1 MENTK
6 IANLV
11 AKLRALAA
19 RGDAGERELAEQ
31 KLNEVLKKYN
41 ITEES
46 LALESFHDFQYKEE
60 WERKLISQVGYK
72 VLDNPDTYTRKRNGR
87 TLKRV
92 VFKCT
97 EAQAI
102 EIEYLYAFYKEL
114 YKKDVAD
121 FFSAFVVKH
130 QLFGESG
137 EGTEI
142 SEEELLKMMRYQSA
156 MRNGT
161 PYKSIESK

>member
-31 KLNEVLKKYN
+31 KLTEVLKKYN
-41 ITEES
+41 ISDET
-46 LALESFHDFQYKEE
+46 LMLESFHDFPYKEE
-60 WERKLISQVGYK
+60 WERRLISQVGYK

-114 YKKDVAD
+114 YKKDMAD

-161 PYKSIESK
+161 PYKAIESK